1 MSNKDSLKIHFNN
14 RLDSDGQQNLEVLLY
29 EVGYNGEVYSAF
41 FNDSIKSALTAIAVR
56 KNWEISLSSMGY
68 PQDVHVAGPE
78 GAVSRGNISDQ
89 IKFYNYEDVFCHL
102 ARLDC
107 KSYGF
112 LIGDAQIREFLKDPA
127 KMIPAEQR
135 EEIVAEVKA
144 RVRANAEVLPLSYK
158 YARIPSRGREAE

>member
-14 RLDSDGQQNLEVLLY
+14 QPDSDGQQNIEVLLY
-29 EVGYNGEVYSAF
+29 EVGYDGEVYSCF

-56 KNWEISLSSMGY
+56 KNWDISLSSMTG
-68 PQDVHVAGPE
+68 PEAVHVIGPE
-78 GAVSRGNISDQ
+78 GAITHNNIPAQ

-127 KMIPAEQR
+127 KIIPGER
-135 EEIVAEVKA
+135 RKDIVAEVKA
-144 RVRANAEVLPLSYK
+144 RVRANADVLSLSYK
-158 YARIPSRGREAE
+158 YARIPSQGREAE